1 MKLPLRGTMVL
12 AAAWLAVIALAWLAV
27 PMLRTTS
34 VDDEL
39 AGILTPQAID
49 IEPFE
54 LVDEQGLPFT
64 RDGLGGRWTF
74 VFFGYTFCPDICP
87 TTLAALTSTLRELDA
102 VGIGAG
108 DVHVVFVS
116 VDPER
121 DTAEHLARYLDFFA
135 GELRAKFTG
144 VTGPP
149 DAIAALARQFGAMY
163 RKEEPETSGGYF
175 VSHTGSIFLT
185 SPRAELVAVI
195 PPPHQPPALAEL
207 FGRIRAAI

>member
-1 MKLPLRGTMVL
+1 MAPRAPSTASGRRLMKLPLRGTMVL
-12 AAAWLAVIALAWLAV
+12 AAAWLTIIAIAWLAV

-34 VDDEL
+34 VDDDL
-39 AGILTPQAID
+39 AGILTPQAVG

-74 VFFGYTFCPDICP
+74 LFFGYTFCPDICP
-87 TTLAALTSTLRELDA
+87 TTLAALTSTLRQLDEA
-102 VGIGAG
+102 GIGAG
-108 DVHVVFVS
+108 DVQVVFVS

-121 DTAEHLARYLDFFA
+121 DTAQHLARYLDFFA
-135 GELRAKFTG
+135 GDLRASFTG

-149 DAIAALARQFGAMY
+149 DAIAAFARQFGAMY
-163 RKEEPETSGGYF
+163 RKEEPESPGGYF
-175 VSHTGSIFLT
+175 VYHTGSIFLT

-195 PPPHQPPALAEL
+195 
-207 FGRIRAAI
+207 